1 MSREMLDT
9 CAAALTAAKKAGA
22 KHAKAALT
30 RTRFVDIKY
39 RERKP
44 ETIKEATTQNL
55 HIEIYVD
62 GRYSAQSTS
71 DLRPA
76 AIEGFIANAV
86 AMTRLLAEDPYRSLP
101 DPRYYQGR
109 TSADLSAFDPTCGA
123 VTPEQRHAL
132 ARAIEDAA
140 LAAGGPKVI
149 SVTASANDQLY
160 EMATLSTNGFTG
172 ETQSTVYSAG
182 AQMTLQDEGDRR
194 PNGYYYVTTRLRRDV
209 LDPSTLG
216 LRTAQRALDLLGARK
231 IPTATLPVIVE
242 NQVAGNLLS
251 GLVGAMSG
259 GSIQQKRSFLA
270 DQQGR
275 KIASEQ
281 LTLIDDPLLPGGLG
295 SAPFDSDG
303 FPARQRTIVERGVL
317 KEFFVDWYYS
327 RKLGWEP
334 TTGRPSNLII
344 PAGRRSVAEIMK
356 DLGRGIVVTGFLG
369 GNSNSTT
376 GDTSVGILGYLF
388 ENGVRTQPIAEMN
401 VADNHLKFWQK
412 LTEVANDPWIYD
424 SWRLPSLVFTD
435 VVVSGV

>member
-9 CAAALTAAKKAGA
+9 CAAALAAAKKAGA
-22 KHAKAALT
+22 KDAKATLAKA
-30 RTRFVDIKY
+30 RFVDIQY

-44 ETIKEATTQNL
+44 ETIKEATTQGL
-55 HIEIYVD
+55 YVEIYVD

-109 TSADLSAFDPTCGA
+109 SSADLGVFDPAGGA
-123 VTPEQRHAL
+123 LTPEQRHEL
-132 ARAIEDAA
+132 TRAIEDAA

-149 SVTASANDQLY
+149 SVTAGTSDQLY

-182 AQMTLQDEGDRR
+182 GQMTLQDEGDRR
-194 PNGYYYVTTRLRRDV
+194 PNGYYYVSTRLRRDI
-209 LDPSTLG
+209 LDPRTIG
-216 LRTAQRALDLLGARK
+216 QRTAQRARDLLGAKK

-242 NQVAGNLLS
+242 NQGVGRLLG
-251 GLVGAMSG
+251 GLVSAMSG

-281 LTLIDDPLLPGGLG
+281 LTLIDDPLLLGGLG

-303 FPARQRTIVERGVL
+303 FPARQRTLIERGVL
-317 KEFFVDWYYS
+317 KEFFVDWYYG

-334 TTGRPSNLII
+334 TTGRSSNLII
-344 PAGRRSVAEIMK
+344 PPGRRSVAEIMK
-356 DLGRGIVVTGFLG
+356 DLGRWIVVTGFLG

-412 LTEVANDPWIYD
+412 LAEVANDPWIYD

>member
-1 MSREMLDT
+1 
-9 CAAALTAAKKAGA
+9 
-22 KHAKAALT
+22 
-30 RTRFVDIKY
+30 
-39 RERKP
+39 
-44 ETIKEATTQNL
+44 
-55 HIEIYVD
+55 
-62 GRYSAQSTS
+62 
-71 DLRPA
+71 
-76 AIEGFIANAV
+76 
-86 AMTRLLAEDPYRSLP
+86 
-101 DPRYYQGR
+101 
-109 TSADLSAFDPTCGA
+109 
-123 VTPEQRHAL
+123 
-132 ARAIEDAA
+132 
-140 LAAGGPKVI
+140 
-149 SVTASANDQLY
+149 
-160 EMATLSTNGFTG
+160 
-172 ETQSTVYSAG
+172 
-182 AQMTLQDEGDRR
+182 MTLQDEGDRR
-194 PNGYYYVTTRLRRDV
+194 PNGYYYVSTRLRRDI
-209 LDPSTLG
+209 LDPKTIG
-216 LRTAQRALDLLGARK
+216 QRTAQRALDLLGAKK

-242 NQVAGNLLS
+242 NQGVGRLLS
-251 GLVGAMSG
+251 GLVSTMTG

-303 FPARQRTIVERGVL
+303 FPARQRTMIERGVL
-317 KEFFVDWYYS
+317 KELFVDWYYS

-344 PAGRRSVAEIMK
+344 PPGRRSVAEIMK

-388 ENGVRTQPIAEMN
+388 ENGLRTQPVAEMN

-412 LTEVANDPWIYD
+412 LAEVANDPWIYD